1 MNRLKALKLTILI
14 GLLVFF
20 LPATSNAVKV
30 STVPIRINHLEV
42 NFTDEMGHPLL
53 TKTNRTLV
61 PLRIISEY
69 LGYEIDWSK
78 DTWNQGIQKVWIS
91 NKNNDIEFELGKS
104 TAKVNGQQRAID
116 IQDGKAVN
124 TKVIVHNGRTYVPL
138 RFVVEALGAEIK
150 YESTFYGPYTQIIT
164 KEEITY
170 TNPEAKFP
178 LKYPELIP
186 AGAKLIY
193 SKVTPGFYEFHE
205 YEYTVKLS
213 GEAYT
218 NELYINFSKDDYCS
232 VNLGGKD
239 LNGEMLS
246 FEYSPAKPNVISF
259 NWRIPDLT
267 DEDKQTLKRVA
278 EQVAEAY
285 GQ

>member
-1 MNRLKALKLTILI
+1 MKRLKALKLTVLI

-20 LPATSNAVKV
+20 LPTTSTAVKP

-42 NFTDEMGHPLL
+42 NFTDEMGYPLL

-124 TKVIVHNGRTYVPL
+124 TKVIVHNGRTFVPL

-150 YESTFYGPYTQIIT
+150 QESTQVGPYIQITT
-164 KEEITY
+164 KEEVNY
-170 TNPEAKFP
+170 TNPDARFP
-178 LKYPELIP
+178 LIHPELIP
-186 AGAKLIY
+186 SGAKLVKSVVDPGVAEFYQY
-193 SKVTPGFYEFHE
+193 S
-205 YEYTVKLS
+205 YTVQLSGTAKTTIANVSFNENFPYRVTLS
-213 GEAYT
+213 GEDKDGKLLSLVRENASGKIRY
-218 NELYINFSKDDYCS
+218 NYEL
-232 VNLGGKD
+232 
-239 LNGEMLS
+239 
-246 FEYSPAKPNVISF
+246 PNV
-259 NWRIPDLT
+259 T
-267 DEDKQTLKRVA
+267 EE
-278 EQVAEAY
+278 EQQILSDIAQQFAAAY